1 MFESIKDMYL
11 NRFVKEK
18 TKIFYE
24 EHNMSLDG
32 VNRMSLDQINKKMD
46 CVTYEFEQEVRNLN
60 NKLNIKDRV
69 ITGLEDEIKVI
80 KENNITLQE
89 KYNSSR
95 IKNNGLV
102 NLLQDSKEEN
112 EEMAIQ
118 FDKVSKDNDFLQ
130 FKKIDEVKT
139 HDVIKNL
146 AEMKKQIKAA
156 DHEFGLMR

>member
-69 ITGLEDEIKVI
+69 INGLEDEIKVI

>member
-11 NRFVKEK
+11 KRFVKEK

-69 ITGLEDEIKVI
+69 INGLEDEIKVI

>member
-11 NRFVKEK
+11 KRFVKEK